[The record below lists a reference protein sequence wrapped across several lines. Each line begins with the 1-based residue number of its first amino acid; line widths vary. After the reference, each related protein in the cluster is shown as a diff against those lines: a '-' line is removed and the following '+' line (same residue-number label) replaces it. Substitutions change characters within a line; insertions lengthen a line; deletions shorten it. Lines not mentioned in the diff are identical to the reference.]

1 MRTLHLLKTPD
12 ILCANDNRRLFGY
25 HLINMRSP
33 EPESRH
39 DASVLDTVR
48 NLCILSIF
56 IMHAT
61 PSKIVLSQTGGP
73 LYQQIVNQIKQKIAV
88 GEWVAGEE
96 IPSIR
101 QLAADLRVS
110 VITVKRAYLE
120 MEHAGIIVT
129 QHGRGSFVAAD
140 IVRGPEIFEQ
150 EIVGHLEEAARLGTT
165 MGMSER
171 EIVSRLRK
179 ALEETEDARFSPKS
193 TKESQ

>member
-1 MRTLHLLKTPD
+1 MPTR
-12 ILCANDNRRLFGY
+12 
-25 HLINMRSP
+25 
-33 EPESRH
+33 
-39 DASVLDTVR
+39 
-48 NLCILSIF
+48 
-56 IMHAT
+56 
-61 PSKIVLSQTGGP
+61 PSSIVLSQTGGP

-120 MEHAGIIVT
+120 MEHAGLIVT
-129 QHGRGSFVAAD
+129 QHGKGSFVAAD
-140 IVRGPEIFEQ
+140 VVPGPEIFEQ
-150 EIVGHLEEAARLGTT
+150 EMVGLLEEAARLGTT

-179 ALEETEDARFSPKS
+179 ALDETDDVRSTPKS
-193 TKESQ
+193 SKESV

>member
-1 MRTLHLLKTPD
+1 MPTQ
-12 ILCANDNRRLFGY
+12 
-25 HLINMRSP
+25 
-33 EPESRH
+33 
-39 DASVLDTVR
+39 
-48 NLCILSIF
+48 
-56 IMHAT
+56 
-61 PSKIVLSQTGGP
+61 PSGIVLSQTGGP

-120 MEHAGIIVT
+120 MEHAGLIVT
-129 QHGRGSFVAAD
+129 QHGKGSFIAAD
-140 IVRGPEIFEQ
+140 VVTGPDVFEQ
-150 EIVGHLEEAARLGTT
+150 EMVGHLEEAARLGTT

-179 ALEETEDARFSPKS
+179 ALNETDDVRSILKSPK
-193 TKESQ
+193 ELV

>member
-1 MRTLHLLKTPD
+1 
-12 ILCANDNRRLFGY
+12 
-25 HLINMRSP
+25 
-33 EPESRH
+33 
-39 DASVLDTVR
+39 
-48 NLCILSIF
+48 
-56 IMHAT
+56 MHAT